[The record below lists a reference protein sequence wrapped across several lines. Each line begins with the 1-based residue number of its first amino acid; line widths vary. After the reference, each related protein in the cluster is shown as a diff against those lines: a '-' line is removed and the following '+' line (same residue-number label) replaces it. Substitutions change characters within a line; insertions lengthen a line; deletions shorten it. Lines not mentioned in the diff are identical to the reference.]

1 MPLRDKESLKGS
13 TIAWY
18 YTRGVGSMESIGEET
33 PILLAHSGPL
43 NGQQWMLRES
53 LLIGREN
60 TCDIVVP
67 DRQVSRHHARFILQK
82 DGVYLQDLGSK
93 NGTHHNG
100 TRISKQTLL
109 QDGDTIQI
117 ALAQEFTFVSAD
129 ATMPLEDGNKP
140 PAGKI
145 PPHAKLRMI
154 KHSRQ
159 VWIGEK
165 EVDPPLSVAQFR
177 MLEILYEQEGRVVSR
192 KNLAIGVWGDDEAP
206 DVSDQAL
213 DALIRRLRD
222 RLAEIDAKHD
232 FIITVRGHGLRLDN
246 PLN

>member
-1 MPLRDKESLKGS
+1 
-13 TIAWY
+13 
-18 YTRGVGSMESIGEET
+18 MESIGEET
-33 PILLAHSGPL
+33 PIIMAHSGPL
-43 NGQQWMLRES
+43 NGQQWMIREP
-53 LLIGREN
+53 LMVGREN

-67 DRQVSRHHARFILQK
+67 DRQVSRHHARLIPQK
-82 DGVYLQDLGSK
+82 EGVYLEDLSSK

-100 TRISKQTLL
+100 TRIGQKTLL
-109 QDGDTIQI
+109 QDGDIIQI
-117 ALAQEFTFVSAD
+117 ALAQEFTFISAD
-129 ATMPLEDGNKP
+129 ATMPIEAELKSL
-140 PAGKI
+140 ASKKS
-145 PPHAKLRMI
+145 HQSKLRLM

-192 KNLAIGVWGDDEAP
+192 KNLAIGVWGEEEAM

-222 RLAEIDAKHD
+222 RLAEVDSKHD

-246 PLN
+246 PLD